1 MTFDFDPTTITT
13 IINMSLSTS
22 VVPTSFKR
30 AIVRPLLKKP
40 ALEKDIH
47 KSYRPVSNLP
57 FISKVLEKVVETRLK
72 KHLASNYLHDC
83 VQSAY
88 RTGHSTETA
97 LLRVHHDITCALDKN
112 RCAVLVMLDL
122 SAAFD
127 VIDHTILRK
136 RLEYS
141 FGTSGG
147 ALQWLLS
154 YLQDR
159 TQRIAIGSVLSDEF
173 HLQCGVPQVFV
184 LGPILYC
191 IFSKP
196 IVEICRRHNMSYHF
210 YADDTQLYLVFE
222 PLENW
227 IDISKRFED
236 CLTDIS
242 SWMCSN
248 MHQLNEDK
256 SEVMLFAPKHRVKD
270 LQDGHLTF
278 GGNVATSSECAKIR

>member
-1 MTFDFDPTTITT
+1 
-13 IINMSLSTS
+13 MSLSTS
-22 VVPTSFKR
+22 VVLTSFKR
-30 AIVRPLLKKP
+30 AIVRPLSKKP
-40 ALEKDIH
+40 ALEKDIL
-47 KSYRPVSNLP
+47 KNYRPVSNLP
-57 FISKVLEKVVETRLK
+57 FISKVLEKVVESRLEN
-72 KHLASNYLHDC
+72 HLASNYLHDR

-88 RTGHSTETA
+88 RAGHSTETA
-97 LLRVHHDITCALDKN
+97 LLRVHHDITRALNKN

-141 FGTSGG
+141 FGISGG

-173 HLQCGVPQVFV
+173 HLQCGVPQGFV
-184 LGPILYC
+184 LGPNLYY

-196 IVEICRRHNMSYHF
+196 IAEICRRHNMSYHF
-210 YADDTQLYLVFE
+210 YANDTQLYLVFE

-236 CLTDIS
+236 SLTDIS
-242 SWMCSN
+242 
-248 MHQLNEDK
+248 
-256 SEVMLFAPKHRVKD
+256 
-270 LQDGHLTF
+270 
-278 GGNVATSSECAKIR
+278 